1 MNNCN
6 GGCNMIFNILGG
18 VINMEAGKKETNISI
33 GTNNGTVN
41 NAEGNIQSINNV
53 NQADNQQISTLI
65 QSLIDL
71 MNNQDIE
78 TEVKEDIIDDLEI
91 IEEQINSETPKYSR
105 LKKAYQG
112 VCGFI
117 AKIPSGLAHATL
129 ILTQMNELTEKL
141 KPIIEK
147 VT

>member
-1 MNNCN
+1 
-6 GGCNMIFNILGG
+6 MIFNILGG

-33 GTNNGTVN
+33 GTNNGTFN

-53 NQADNQQISTLI
+53 NQTDNQQISTLI

-71 MNNQDIE
+71 MNSQDIE

-91 IEEQINSETPKYSR
+91 IEEQINSEAPKYSR
-105 LKKAYQG
+105 LRKAYQG
-112 VCGFI
+112 VCAFI

>member
-1 MNNCN
+1 
-6 GGCNMIFNILGG
+6 MIFNVSGG
-18 VINMEAGKKETNISI
+18 FINMEAGKNETNISI
-33 GTNNGTVN
+33 GTNNGTFN
-41 NAEGNIQSINNV
+41 NAKGNIQSINNV
-53 NQADNQQISTLI
+53 NQADSQQISTLI
-65 QSLIDL
+65 KSLIDL

-78 TEVKEDIIDDLEI
+78 TEVREDIIDDLEI
-91 IEEQINSETPKYSR
+91 IEEQVNSKTPKYAR

-117 AKIPSGLAHATL
+117 SKIPSGLAHATL
-129 ILTQMNELTEKL
+129 IITQMNELTEKL